1 MQTLGDTEIKTWLRD
16 RGLTAILDHS
26 SESSNQLYLQFRAP
40 VAHRHTEAFIRCL
53 LEMTMP
59 CANAL
64 IHISDWPLYQPS
76 EMLTIQA
83 LRATCG
89 ENRRLIDSPWHV
101 IPSTEAELGISLFSL
116 TVSYQW
122 NAWLYLQNGATTLY
136 NWEGELF
143 DFWTTDRE
151 TYTKLANLVRDFN
164 LATTTQSES
173 PAAASRNIR

>member
-1 MQTLGDTEIKTWLRD
+1 MQTLADTEMRTWLRN
-16 RGLTAILDHS
+16 RGLTAILNHS
-26 SESSNQLYLQFRAP
+26 SESSNQMYLQFCTP
-40 VAHRHTEAFIRCL
+40 VAHRHTEAFIRRL
-53 LEMTMP
+53 LEMTTA
-59 CANAL
+59 CHDAI

-83 LRATCG
+83 LRETCG

-101 IPSTEAELGISLFSL
+101 IPSTEAELGISIFSL

-122 NAWLYLQNGATTLY
+122 NAWFYLQNGATTLY

-143 DFWTTDRE
+143 DFWTTDGE
-151 TYTKLANLVRDFN
+151 TYAQLENLVRDFN

-173 PAAASRNIR
+173 QASACRKIL